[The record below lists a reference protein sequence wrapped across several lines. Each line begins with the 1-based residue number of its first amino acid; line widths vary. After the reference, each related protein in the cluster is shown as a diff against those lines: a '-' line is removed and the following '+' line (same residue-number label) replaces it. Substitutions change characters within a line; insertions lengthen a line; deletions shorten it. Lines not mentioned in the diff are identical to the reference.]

1 MRTLCQKVIATYA
14 TEEFNCRKKKL
25 FIQTLHFMPIFS
37 YEFNLIGPKTRS
49 KQVFLPSSTHFSSIM
64 QPSFPKVTIA
74 NLSLGNLKII
84 ETSALGIDD
93 ASVQAC
99 QIVTHKS

>member
-1 MRTLCQKVIATYA
+1 MIYPHATLSAYFCIW
-14 TEEFNCRKKKL
+14 
-25 FIQTLHFMPIFS
+25 IQLD
-37 YEFNLIGPKTRS
+37 KAQTRR